1 MSAAAPSLRRLQQV
15 FRDLGIND
23 DVQIAGHVAFLL
35 LVRDDWGDLR
45 RTSRYDLHGKL
56 PMVHQGFQQQYP
68 GLQHIPEPPPV
79 RRLGEYTLASMID
92 LLEQAI
98 HQSPHN
104 RSLGVF
110 FQREIR
116 FELLKSTRGGQYPTP
131 YHIAELMASLGIEG
145 CSLMYLILLRVAVA
159 CWPPRMN

>member
-79 RRLGEYTLASMID
+79 RRLGEHTLASMID

-104 RSLGVF
+104 QSLGVF
-110 FQREIR
+110 FSARDPFRTTE
-116 FELLKSTRGGQYPTP
+116 KHTRRAISDPLP
-131 YHIAELMASLGIEG
+131 YCGADSISWHRSD
-145 CSLMYLILLRVAVA
+145 A
-159 CWPPRMN
+159 C